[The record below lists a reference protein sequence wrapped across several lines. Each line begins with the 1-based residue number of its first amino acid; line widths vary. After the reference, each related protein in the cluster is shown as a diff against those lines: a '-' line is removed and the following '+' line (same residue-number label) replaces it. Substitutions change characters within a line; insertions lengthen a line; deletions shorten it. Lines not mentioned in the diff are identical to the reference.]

1 MSVDRFATLLY
12 GIGEAAA
19 YLSIPPTTLTSWAY
33 GYERRAHGGSTAQAR
48 PVITA
53 VRPARRD
60 DAAMPFIG
68 LAEAYALAA
77 FRKAGV
83 PQSRRADAAHS
94 SGYRRPGA

>member
-1 MSVDRFATLLY
+1 
-12 GIGEAAA
+12 
-19 YLSIPPTTLTSWAY
+19 
-33 GYERRAHGGSTAQAR
+33 
-48 PVITA
+48 
-53 VRPARRD
+53 
-60 DAAMPFIG
+60 MPFIG